1 MRTHRIKL
9 LLTNAAH
16 GEQIFDAVKTAALL
30 PQVDNSL
37 RYDWPHAG
45 QFLKFLHVRDVQ
57 IDWFSRWLLLSL
69 RCWERQNE
77 QKRHNQCA
85 DTGQNK

>member
-45 QFLKFLHVRDVQ
+45 QFLKFLHVRDIE
-57 IDWFSRWLLLSL
+57 IDGLCGRLFL
-69 RCWERQNE
+69 R
-77 QKRHNQCA
+77 KRA
-85 DTGQNK
+85 RKRNKQYDGKKQTSAAR